1 MKTKIF
7 KTAIFSLISLSSLF
21 SQKAGTLVMVV
32 SSTNPTCNRYFDGS
46 ISITPS
52 GGVAPYTYI
61 WSTGDTTQ
69 SISNLLAG
77 NYSVSV
83 IDANNQ
89 TAAAFITLIDPVP
102 VTIQAT
108 QINVTAYGL
117 SNGSIDVIDVLNAV
131 GSYTYTW
138 SSQTG
143 TGFNPSTLDQS
154 NMPAN
159 GYKLIVTDENGCQGI
174 QYFNIT
180 QPLPTL
186 NPINLP
192 KPGKVGN
199 LTTAQAVYP
208 NPSNGDIT
216 VDFKLDIDEYRIVN
230 SNTGEVIS
238 SGNPEGE
245 RLNISNIP
253 SGVYIIYSQ
262 KGNEIFTDRITV
274 L

>member
-7 KTAIFSLISLSSLF
+7 KTAILSLVSLSSLF
-21 SQKAGTLVMVV
+21 AQKAGTLVMAV
-32 SSTNPTCNRYFDGS
+32 SSSNPTCNRYFDGS

-61 WSTGDTTQ
+61 WSTGDTT
-69 SISNLLAG
+69 STVSNLLAG

-89 TAAAFITLIDPVP
+89 TAAAFVTLIDPAP
-102 VTIQAT
+102 ITIQAT
-108 QINVTAYGL
+108 QTNVTAYGL
-117 SNGSIDVIDVLNAV
+117 SNGSIDIIDILNAV

-159 GYKLIVTDENGCQGI
+159 GYKLIVTDDNGCQGI

-192 KPGKVGN
+192 KPGKLGN
-199 LTTAQAVYP
+199 SVSAQAIYP
-208 NPSNGDIT
+208 NPSTGNIT
-216 VDFKLDIDEYRIVN
+216 VDFKLNVDEYRIVN
-230 SNTGEVIS
+230 VNTGNMVS
-238 SGNPEGE
+238 FGKPSGET
-245 RLNISNIP
+245 LNINDLP
-253 SGVYIIYSQ
+253 SGTYIMYTQSGDQ
-262 KGNEIFTDRITV
+262 MFTERITI